1 VDGHHGALNINQI
14 ILAQIRCPLS
24 GIAYRKRAKGVRQ
37 RAQETVGRALTASS
51 TLWASA
57 A

>member
-37 RAQETVGRALTASS
+37 RPQETVGRALTASS
-51 TLWASA
+51 TL
-57 A
+57 